1 MLTVV
6 TIGTHSSTNLTRGFS
21 VFCFLFPDAF
31 IIWMTLKYKQ
41 ANRCAHNLV
50 ALMVEGNT

>member
-6 TIGTHSSTNLTRGFS
+6 TIGTHSSTNPTRGFS
-21 VFCFLFPDAF
+21 VLFSFPDAF

-50 ALMVEGNT
+50 ALLVEGNT